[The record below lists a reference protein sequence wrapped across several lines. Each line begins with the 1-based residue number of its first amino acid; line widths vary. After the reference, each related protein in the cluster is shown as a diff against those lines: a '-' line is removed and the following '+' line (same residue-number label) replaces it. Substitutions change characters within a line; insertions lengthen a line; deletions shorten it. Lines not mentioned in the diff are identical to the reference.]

1 MTYKVG
7 ANSGIGRADNLF
19 ELFSTNKLSVD
30 AYQRVNQS
38 QPSICLRQS
47 FMSAFKEFQV
57 IDSPT
62 RGIVVP
68 YKEGAEIITQ
78 LCAAK
83 NLEKQYQLLK
93 KAQRYSVNIFSHL
106 FDELLQK
113 KAIHQVQE
121 GTGVFYLD
129 KRYYTT
135 EYGLSKD
142 PAGEMD
148 ILNV

>member
-1 MTYKVG
+1 
-7 ANSGIGRADNLF
+7 
-19 ELFSTNKLSVD
+19 
-30 AYQRVNQS
+30 
-38 QPSICLRQS
+38 
-47 FMSAFKEFQV
+47 MSAFKEFHV

-68 YKEGAEIITQ
+68 YKEGVEIITQ

-142 PAGEMD
+142 PVGEMD
-148 ILNV
+148 ILNA